1 MVLEA
6 TVEVPPLQV
15 ALSLSSS
22 PELTE
27 AQVDTALSHLLE
39 LEVELDLLGSSY
51 NADMMSDQMEALWS

>member
-1 MVLEA
+1 
-6 TVEVPPLQV
+6 V

-27 AQVDTALSHLLE
+27 AQVDTALSHFLE